1 MHHGANGL
9 LNTSSSLKVSNSG
22 GYYTAFP
29 HSPII
34 SARKRIFR
42 NILAR
47 GPFEPSN
54 MNSAFLYLKITVSLN
69 SDEGGGFSP
78 VALHRGYIQ
87 RLNLERAKKKA
98 MTSSA
103 WVLTLNSSSLMALNW
118 LSGSVFTLWI
128 TTMRE
133 HDINTYFFSLE
144 KCHGNP
150 RAAAGGGLAN
160 NCLK

>member
-9 LNTSSSLKVSNSG
+9 LNTSSSLNVSNSG

-34 SARKRIFR
+34 SARKIIFR

-69 SDEGGGFSP
+69 SDEGGGFRP

-133 HDINTYFFSLE
+133 HDINTYFFSLG